1 MRAYI
6 ERVVSGALIGFYQ
19 DVHRRIADG
28 ASSNTRTRIDELL
41 KVIEPASISVFE
53 QLKSDPGKPGVDNL
67 NVEIGKL
74 QIIRA
79 VDIRRELFLGLPF
92 KVLQL
97 LKRRAANKTATEM
110 REHPDLIRYGLM
122 GCFLYVR
129 STEVTDDIAR
139 MAVEL
144 IQRLDKRSETQI
156 FRELLA
162 DVARVEGKM
171 QILSRVAEAVVEQ
184 PDGIVREVIFPT
196 VKEETF
202 RDLVAEF
209 RTSGPQLRSLRQ
221 NVMERK
227 FARHGS

>member
-1 MRAYI
+1 M
-6 ERVVSGALIGFYQ
+6 
-19 DVHRRIADG
+19 
-28 ASSNTRTRIDELL
+28 
-41 KVIEPASISVFE
+41 FE
-53 QLKSDPGKPGVDNL
+53 QLKADPGKPGVDNL

-79 VDIRRELFLGLPF
+79 AGLRSDVFSGLPW

-97 LKRRAANKTATEM
+97 LKRRATNETATE
-110 REHPDLIRYGLM
+110 RQEHPDFIRYGLM
-122 GCFLYVR
+122 ESFLYVR
-129 STEVTDDIAR
+129 SSEVTDDITR

-144 IQRLDKRSETQI
+144 IQRLDKTLREQI

-184 PDGIVREVIFPT
+184 PDGIVRDVIFPA

-202 RDLVAEF
+202 RDLIAEF
-209 RTSGPQLRSLRQ
+209 RASSPQLRSLRQ

-227 FARHGS
+227 FARHHIGGTGKRKKALGADAQSHTEGRRSFCRFLLGLVSGLCPP

>member
-1 MRAYI
+1 
-6 ERVVSGALIGFYQ
+6 
-19 DVHRRIADG
+19 
-28 ASSNTRTRIDELL
+28 
-41 KVIEPASISVFE
+41 VIEPATVSVFE
-53 QLKSDPGKPGVDNL
+53 QIKSDPGKPGVDNL

-74 QIIRA
+74 QTIRG
-79 VDIRRELFLGLPF
+79 VGLKSEVFSGLPW

-97 LKRRAANKTATEM
+97 LKRRATNETATEM
-110 REHPDLIRYGLM
+110 REHPDVIQYGLM

-184 PDGIVREVIFPT
+184 PDGIVREVVFPA

-202 RDLVAEF
+202 RDLIAEF
-209 RTSGPQLRSLRQ
+209 RTSGPHPRLLRQ

-227 FARHGS
+227 FVRHYRRMLPALLNTIEFRSDNR